1 MDKARLIFRPACFV
15 LACIALN
22 APAQA
27 APDACNQYVETYR
40 KWLATSAQSD
50 PTATANGP
58 LAMAQARGSGVAL
71 VEPVARFEDKGVAK
85 LQEWAGKQTPPA
97 QMPKA
102 LTDKISGTTSD
113 GVTLEQAPGA
123 NYYAA
128 SVTAGTAS
136 CITSATFTLA
146 NGAATPAPPPP
157 SWAGSACG
165 VSRGFLRM
173 NETTFAYRDDTS
185 FGPDLSARLSL
196 APWTGAG
203 FGKACTIRFDYAPGF
218 STEHLLNDW
227 ETKCDD
233 RRCPTLKRVAID
245 LVKDA
250 KKDWKGLSA
259 RALARLS
266 PTDRAR
272 FSKDDLES
280 KRESKDAPTDN
291 DPIVALT
298 MIDGAPYRVEIGHFT
313 IGWRVF
319 GDWKVSFAE
328 PDGKDIGSF
337 GVGMG
342 RGALTRTSVK

>member
-1 MDKARLIFRPACFV
+1 MDKTRLTLLLALLIPAT
-15 LACIALN
+15 LAAG
-22 APAQA
+22 APARA
-27 APDACNQYVETYR
+27 APDVCNRYVDAYR
-40 KWLATSAQSD
+40 KWLASQSD

-58 LAMAQARGSGVAL
+58 LGMAQAKANGVAT
-71 VEPVARFEDKGVAK
+71 VDPVGRFDDKGVAR
-85 LQEWAGKQTPPA
+85 LADWAAAQKPPV
-97 QMPKA
+97 QMPKS
-102 LTDKISGTTSD
+102 LTEKLVGTTSD

-128 SVTAGTAS
+128 SKTAGTAS
-136 CITSATFTLA
+136 CIASATFTIA
-146 NGAATPAPPPP
+146 SGVASPAPAPA

-165 VSRGFLRM
+165 ISRGFLRM
-173 NETTFAYRDDTS
+173 NDAAVAYRDDTS

-218 STEHLLNDW
+218 STEHLLNEW

-233 RRCPTLKRVAID
+233 ARCPALRRAAID

-259 RALARLS
+259 RALARL
-266 PTDRAR
+266 PAADRAR
-272 FSKDDLES
+272 FSKDDLEAR
-280 KRESKDAPTDN
+280 RESKDAPTDN
-291 DPIVALT
+291 DPLIILT
-298 MIDGAPYRVEIGHFT
+298 TIDGAPYRVEIGHFT

-319 GDWKVSFAE
+319 GDWKVSFAT
-328 PDGKDIGSF
+328 PDGKDVGSF

-342 RGALTRTSVK
+342 RGALTKTSVN